1 MNTSKNDKYI
11 PAGIEKL
18 TQTINKTQNMSKSA
32 NTDLNTSEK
41 YAGIRVVGV
50 GGAGCNAVNRMIHTG
65 LKGVDFISINTDPQA
80 LFLCDETARRIP
92 IGQNTTK
99 GVGAG
104 GNPEIGQKAIE
115 ENRAEVVSALQGA
128 DMVFITAGMGGGT
141 GTGASPIVA
150 EIAKEIGALSVAV
163 VTKPFSFEGKMRG
176 MIAEQGIAKLK
187 EKVDALIVIPN
198 DNLLKVVDKKTS
210 LIDAFKVADDVLRYG
225 VQGITDIMTIPGLI
239 NVDFADIQTIM
250 LNSGSALMGI
260 GMANGDQ
267 RAAAAAE
274 EAIKSTLQDTSI
286 DGAKGVLFCITGS
299 SSMTLAEVD
308 EASRIISQ
316 AVDPDAK
323 IIFGT
328 VIDEAYADNIMVT
341 VIATGFSSAEDSLS
355 IMADD
360 EQQDYSQ
367 QYNTYQ
373 QSDYGKSEDYDQIS
387 SIPSFSSAQ
396 SIRERFLKRK

>member
-18 TQTINKTQNMSKSA
+18 TQTMNKTQTKSTS
-32 NTDLNTSEK
+32 TDLNTTEK
-41 YAGIRVVGV
+41 YAGIKVVGV
-50 GGAGCNAVNRMIHTG
+50 GGAGCNAVNRMIHTC

-80 LFLCDETARRIP
+80 LFLCDETSRRIP

-104 GNPEIGQKAIE
+104 GNPEIGQKSIE

-163 VTKPFSFEGKMRG
+163 VTKPFKFEGTMRG
-176 MIAEQGIAKLK
+176 MIADQGIAKLK

-198 DNLLKVVDKKTS
+198 DNLLKVVDRKTS
-210 LIDAFKVADDVLRYG
+210 LLDAFKVVDDVLRYG

-308 EASRIISQ
+308 EASKIISQ

-323 IIFGT
+323 IIFGA
-328 VIDEAYADNIMVT
+328 VIDENYADNIMVT
-341 VIATGFSSAEDSLS
+341 VIATVFSSAEDSLS
-355 IMADD
+355 LMTND
-360 EQQDYSQ
+360 EQQQDYPQ

-373 QSDYGKSEDYDQIS
+373 QSEDYEQIS
-387 SIPSFSSAQ
+387 SMPSFSSPQ

>member
-18 TQTINKTQNMSKSA
+18 TQTMNKTQTKSTS
-32 NTDLNTSEK
+32 TDLNTTEK
-41 YAGIRVVGV
+41 YAGIKVVGV

-80 LFLCDETARRIP
+80 LFLCDETSRIP

-163 VTKPFSFEGKMRG
+163 VTKPFKFEGTMRG
-176 MIAEQGIAKLK
+176 MIADQGIAKLK

-198 DNLLKVVDKKTS
+198 DNLLKVVDRKTS
-210 LIDAFKVADDVLRYG
+210 LLDAFKVVDDVLRYG

-308 EASRIISQ
+308 EASKIISQ

-323 IIFGT
+323 IIFGA
-328 VIDEAYADNIMVT
+328 VIDENYADNIMVT

-355 IMADD
+355 LMTND
-360 EQQDYSQ
+360 EQQQDYPQ

-373 QSDYGKSEDYDQIS
+373 QSEDYEQIS
-387 SIPSFSSAQ
+387 SMPSFSSPQ

>member
-1 MNTSKNDKYI
+1 MNTSKGDKYI

-18 TQTINKTQNMSKSA
+18 TQSINKSQQNNVSKS
-32 NTDLNTSEK
+32 TIDLNTPEK
-41 YAGIRVVGV
+41 IAGIKVVGV

-65 LKGVDFISINTDPQA
+65 LKGVDFISINTDQQA
-80 LFLCDETARRIP
+80 LSYLQDDTARIIP

-104 GNPEIGQKAIE
+104 GNPEIGKKAIE
-115 ENRAEVVSALQGA
+115 ENRAEIVSALQGA

-141 GTGASPIVA
+141 GTGASPTVA

-163 VTKPFSFEGKMRG
+163 VTKPFSFEGRMRS
-176 MIAEQGIAKLK
+176 IVAEKGIAQLK

-210 LIDAFKVADDVLRYG
+210 LIEAFKVADDVLRYG

-250 LNSGSALMGI
+250 LNSGSALMGL

-267 RAAAAAE
+267 RAVAAAE

-308 EASRIISQ
+308 EAARIISQ

-328 VIDEAYADNIMVT
+328 VIDENYADNIMVT
-341 VIATGFSSAEDSLS
+341 VIATGFSSAEDNMSV
-355 IMADD
+355 MQEE
-360 EQQDYSQ
+360 EQQDYP
-367 QYNTYQ
+367 QYNTYAQ
-373 QSDYGKSEDYDQIS
+373 QTSDDYDQIPA
-387 SIPSFSSAQ
+387 IQ
-396 SIRERFLKRK
+396 STRDKFLNRRR

>member
-1 MNTSKNDKYI
+1 LNTSKGDKYI

-18 TQTINKTQNMSKSA
+18 TQSINKSQQNNVSKS
-32 NTDLNTSEK
+32 TIDLNTPEK
-41 YAGIRVVGV
+41 IAGIKVVGV

-65 LKGVDFISINTDPQA
+65 LKGVDFISINTDQQA
-80 LFLCDETARRIP
+80 LSYLQDDTARIIP

-104 GNPEIGQKAIE
+104 GNPEIGKKAIE
-115 ENRAEVVSALQGA
+115 ENRAEIVSALQGA

-141 GTGASPIVA
+141 GTGASPTVA

-163 VTKPFSFEGKMRG
+163 VTKPFSFEGRMRG
-176 MIAEQGIAKLK
+176 IVAEKGIAQLK

-198 DNLLKVVDKKTS
+198 DNLFKVVDKKMS
-210 LIDAFKVADDVLRYG
+210 LIEAFKAGDDVLRYG

-308 EASRIISQ
+308 EAARIISQ

-328 VIDEAYADNIMVT
+328 VIDENYADNIMVT
-341 VIATGFSSAEDSLS
+341 VIATGFSSADDS
-355 IMADD
+355 MAMVQEE
-360 EQQDYSQ
+360 EQQDYP
-367 QYNTYQ
+367 QYNTYSQ
-373 QSDYGKSEDYDQIS
+373 QSSEEYDQIPA
-387 SIPSFSSAQ
+387 IQ
-396 SIRERFLKRK
+396 STRDKFLRRR

>member
-41 YAGIRVVGV
+41 DAGK
-50 GGAGCNAVNRMIHTG
+50 RMIHTG

-128 DMVFITAGMGGGT
+128 DMIFITAGMGGGT

-176 MIAEQGIAKLK
+176 MIADQGIAKLK

-274 EAIKSTLQDTSI
+274 EEIKS
-286 DGAKGVLFCITGS
+286 
-299 SSMTLAEVD
+299 TLAEVD
-308 EASRIISQ
+308 EAASIISQ